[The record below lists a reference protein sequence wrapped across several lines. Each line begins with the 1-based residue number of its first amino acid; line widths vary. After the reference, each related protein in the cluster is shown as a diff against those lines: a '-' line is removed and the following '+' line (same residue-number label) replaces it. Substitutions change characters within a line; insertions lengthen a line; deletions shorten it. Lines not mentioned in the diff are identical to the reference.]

1 MYKNKIKNR
10 LQKISSEVK
19 DITFRNKLK
28 GNEND
33 ETVVFTSIRKHKL
46 SLSKDITA
54 KSEEK

>member
-1 MYKNKIKNR
+1 M
-10 LQKISSEVK
+10 K